1 MIFLTNFWESHV
13 IKNNLNPL
21 ANARNIKNRPHV
33 IVMNYES
40 QYNLDKDK
48 IIMIMAGLMVG
59 LLVAAFD
66 YSIMATAMPKVI
78 NSLQGMEY
86 YVWPFTFYMLTS
98 TIAIIIFGKLSDIYG
113 RKRVLIVGIIT
124 FVITSVMC
132 GFSTNIFELIIF
144 RGLQG
149 IGGGILI
156 SLPFI
161 VVGEIFSPRERAKYM
176 GILASVFGL
185 ADVLGPILGGV
196 ITDNFGWRWVFF
208 VNIPVGIAAVTL
220 ILYSLPN
227 FKLPDVKKV
236 IDYSGIITFTLAL
249 SSLFLAVTLA
259 GDLNTY
265 PLSEITGILVFSGVM
280 FTLFV
285 SAEKKAVEPILPL
298 RLFKNPIFSLSSVES
313 FLASSLMFCGI
324 IYVPLFAQSVLGMN
338 ATNAGFLMI
347 PMSFSLTM
355 ASIITGQI
363 ISMTGRYKKLVI
375 AEFII
380 TGMGV
385 VLLATMNTNTSPYE
399 LVAYST
405 VLGIGSGM
413 AYNIF
418 NVAVQNAFTLQDIGI
433 VTASM
438 RFFRNVGTIVFVPI
452 FGYIMNFTLGSS
464 TAVTLSK
471 TEALVLSIQNI
482 FLVAIVL
489 AFVGLIVAFFLKE
502 IPLGEDALMTHEEVS
517 EERIEKT
524 K

>member
-1 MIFLTNFWESHV
+1 
-13 IKNNLNPL
+13 
-21 ANARNIKNRPHV
+21 
-33 IVMNYES
+33 MNYES
-40 QYNLDKDK
+40 QYDLTKDQ
-48 IIMIMAGLMVG
+48 INMIMAGLMVG

-78 NSLQGMEY
+78 NSLHGMEY
-86 YVWPFTFYMLTS
+86 YVWPFTSYMLSS
-98 TIAIIIFGKLSDIYG
+98 TIAIILFGKLSDIYG
-113 RKRVLIVGIIT
+113 RKHILIAGIIT

-132 GFSTNIFELIIF
+132 GFATNMFQLILF

-185 ADVLGPILGGV
+185 ADVLGPIIGGV
-196 ITDNFGWRWVFF
+196 ITDSFGWRWVFF
-208 VNIPVGIAAVTL
+208 INVPVGIAAVTM

-249 SSLFLAVTLA
+249 STIFLAITLA
-259 GDLNTY
+259 GDINKY
-265 PLSEITGILVFSGVM
+265 PLDEIAVLIVFSIFM
-280 FTLFV
+280 FALFV
-285 SAEKKAVEPILPL
+285 LAEKKAVEPILPL
-298 RLFKNPIFSLSSVES
+298 NLFKNSIFNVSSLES
-313 FLASSLMFCGI
+313 FLASALMFCGI
-324 IYVPLFAQSVLGMN
+324 IYVPLFAQGVLGMS
-338 ATNAGFLMI
+338 ATNSGLIMI
-347 PMSFSLTM
+347 PMFLSLTIT
-355 ASIITGQI
+355 SIITGQI
-363 ISMTGRYKKLVI
+363 ISRTGKYKKLVI
-375 AEFII
+375 IEFVI
-380 TGMGV
+380 TGIGV
-385 VLLATMNTNTSPYE
+385 MLLATMNVNTPYY
-399 LVAYST
+399 LLLAYST

-418 NVAVQNAFTLQDIGI
+418 NVAVQNAFTLREIGI

-471 TEALVLSIQNI
+471 TQALVLSIQNI
-482 FLVAIVL
+482 FIVAIL
-489 AFVGLIVAFFLKE
+489 LSFVGLVVAFFLKE
-502 IPLGEDALMTHEEVS
+502 IPLGENMLMTQEEVG
-517 EERIEKT
+517 EGRLEKA

>member
-1 MIFLTNFWESHV
+1 
-13 IKNNLNPL
+13 
-21 ANARNIKNRPHV
+21 
-33 IVMNYES
+33 MNYES
-40 QYNLDKDK
+40 QYDLTKDQ
-48 IIMIMAGLMVG
+48 INMIMAGLMVG

-78 NSLQGMEY
+78 NSLHGMEY
-86 YVWPFTFYMLTS
+86 YVWPFTSYMLSS
-98 TIAIIIFGKLSDIYG
+98 TIAIILFGKLSDIYG
-113 RKRVLIVGIIT
+113 RKHILIAGIIT

-132 GFSTNIFELIIF
+132 GFATNMFELILF

-185 ADVLGPILGGV
+185 ADVLGPIIGGV
-196 ITDNFGWRWVFF
+196 ITDTFGWRWVFF
-208 VNIPVGIAAVTL
+208 INVPVGIAAVTM

-249 SSLFLAVTLA
+249 SSIFLAITLA
-259 GDLNTY
+259 GDINKY
-265 PLSEITGILVFSGVM
+265 PLDEIAVLIVFSIFM
-280 FTLFV
+280 FALFV
-285 SAEKKAVEPILPL
+285 LAEKKAVEPILPL
-298 RLFKNPIFSLSSVES
+298 NLFKNSIFNVSSLES
-313 FLASSLMFCGI
+313 FLASALMFCGI
-324 IYVPLFAQSVLGMN
+324 IYVPLFAQGVLGMS
-338 ATNAGFLMI
+338 ATNSGLIMI
-347 PMSFSLTM
+347 PMFLSLTIT
-355 ASIITGQI
+355 SIITGQI
-363 ISMTGRYKKLVI
+363 ISRTGKYKKLVI
-375 AEFII
+375 AEFVI
-380 TGMGV
+380 TGIGV
-385 VLLATMNTNTSPYE
+385 MLLATMNVNTPYY
-399 LVAYST
+399 LLLAYST

-418 NVAVQNAFTLQDIGI
+418 NVAVQNAFTLREIGI

-471 TEALVLSIQNI
+471 TQALVLSIQNI
-482 FLVAIVL
+482 FIVAIL
-489 AFVGLIVAFFLKE
+489 LSFVGLVVAFFLKE
-502 IPLGEDALMTHEEVS
+502 IPLGGEYAYDS
-517 EERIEKT
+517 RRSS
-524 K
+524 